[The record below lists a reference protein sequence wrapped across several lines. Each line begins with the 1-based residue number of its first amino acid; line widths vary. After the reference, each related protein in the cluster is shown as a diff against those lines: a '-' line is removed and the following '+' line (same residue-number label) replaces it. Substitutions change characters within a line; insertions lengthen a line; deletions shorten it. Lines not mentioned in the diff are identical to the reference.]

1 MVFLNFIIIIR
12 IAVINLLLPFIELNF
27 TQIVELLHVPL
38 QSLYTYKTRLEQ
50 KLQQHHAISLPT
62 SDDNNYNC
70 DSLPKT
76 MPLENGHNKKEA

>member
-1 MVFLNFIIIIR
+1 MRFTIS
-12 IAVINLLLPFIELNF
+12 NLVLRLTELNF
-27 TQIVELLHVPL
+27 TEIVELLHVPL

-50 KLQQHHAISLPT
+50 KLQQHQAISLPT